1 MSPFATPWQRLAT
14 LPALVRFSEWHDT
27 KLSPFVGALAYA
39 VLAGDADPSTRI
51 GDILALLALFVLY
64 ASFGH
69 LVNDHADRDIDRA
82 AGKSRAVAA
91 WPVQRALLTV
101 GLTGLAAAAVALA
114 FFDIATTGLTIVAL
128 AVAALYSLPPAR
140 LKEKGVAGIVA
151 SALSQRALPPAIAFT
166 ALHAWDPAAVL
177 FCAMA
182 FVVGVRFILVHQ
194 LIDRASD
201 ARAGVRTFATTHGD
215 ARVARLVRRV
225 VLPLEIILA
234 CGVVAALAMLAPLV
248 AAFAIADATML
259 ALRHFRGKPVRPV
272 SYGFLGRFHSLSVPL
287 ALTVSLALQDAT
299 MFPLVVLL
307 LALQRDRLARFA
319 LNVLE
324 PLRPAAIAA
333 VAAPTPPGPAPTV
346 PPTPV
351 APVSQGHAFARPDT
365 DPAGFKADPYPFYAS
380 LRAAGPFH
388 PAYVPDLG
396 RLWLVTRYDDAVA
409 LLKDPRIVR
418 SRPGAPPTRGFG
430 TDLIE
435 SDPPVHTRLRGLV
448 ARAFTPR
455 LVERYRGRVGALARE
470 LLERGRARGEMD
482 LVDDYATELP
492 LIIITELL
500 GIPIDDRKRFRA
512 FAYAVSVGR
521 GSTPGFADARARF
534 VAQLHAVLE
543 ARRRDPRDDLVSD
556 LARAEQDGD
565 RLSTDEFVAM
575 SFLLLVGGYLTT
587 SNLIGNATLAL
598 LRHPDAL
605 AQLRAT
611 PALMETAIDEFLRFD
626 GPMELST
633 AQYASED
640 LALGDARIAR
650 GTQLRLL
657 LPAINRDPAA
667 FEDPDRLDLGRDARK
682 HLAFGRGIHYCLGA
696 ALARMEAGIALAT
709 LLDLA
714 PGLTLAVPPG
724 QLVWLRHSVLRGLA
738 HLPVRLA
745 R

>member
-1 MSPFATPWQRLAT
+1 
-14 LPALVRFSEWHDT
+14 
-27 KLSPFVGALAYA
+27 
-39 VLAGDADPSTRI
+39 
-51 GDILALLALFVLY
+51 
-64 ASFGH
+64 
-69 LVNDHADRDIDRA
+69 
-82 AGKSRAVAA
+82 
-91 WPVQRALLTV
+91 
-101 GLTGLAAAAVALA
+101 
-114 FFDIATTGLTIVAL
+114 
-128 AVAALYSLPPAR
+128 
-140 LKEKGVAGIVA
+140 
-151 SALSQRALPPAIAFT
+151 
-166 ALHAWDPAAVL
+166 
-177 FCAMA
+177 
-182 FVVGVRFILVHQ
+182 
-194 LIDRASD
+194 
-201 ARAGVRTFATTHGD
+201 
-215 ARVARLVRRV
+215 
-225 VLPLEIILA
+225 
-234 CGVVAALAMLAPLV
+234 
-248 AAFAIADATML
+248 
-259 ALRHFRGKPVRPV
+259 
-272 SYGFLGRFHSLSVPL
+272 
-287 ALTVSLALQDAT
+287 
-299 MFPLVVLL
+299 
-307 LALQRDRLARFA
+307 
-319 LNVLE
+319 
-324 PLRPAAIAA
+324 
-333 VAAPTPPGPAPTV
+333 
-346 PPTPV
+346 
-351 APVSQGHAFARPDT
+351 
-365 DPAGFKADPYPFYAS
+365 
-380 LRAAGPFH
+380 
-388 PAYVPDLG
+388 
-396 RLWLVTRYDDAVA
+396 
-409 LLKDPRIVR
+409 
-418 SRPGAPPTRGFG
+418 
-430 TDLIE
+430 LIE

-448 ARAFTPR
+448 ARASAPTRP
-455 LVERYRGRVGALARE
+455 RYRSTSLGVNARE